1 MKLNVSFKIASLF
14 KKNLSEHASERKVSN
29 QYLLSDGFQMFRVIF
44 GSLEVEFVRASALNL
59 RFCMG
64 AALEKSIKP
73 GAEIRTV

>member
-1 MKLNVSFKIASLF
+1 
-14 KKNLSEHASERKVSN
+14 
-29 QYLLSDGFQMFRVIF
+29 MFRVIF